1 MQPHP
6 LANFEIQQYYQNK
19 PKFNSV
25 YSINNLPK
33 IKDRAHIINLDEFK
47 SIGTHWIAWYVNSNN
62 IVYFDSIG
70 VEHSPK
76 EVKNFIRNENY
87 HKK

>member
-25 YSINNLPK
+25 KCN
-33 IKDRAHIINLDEFK
+33 K
-47 SIGTHWIAWYVNSNN
+47 S
-62 IVYFDSIG
+62 
-70 VEHSPK
+70 
-76 EVKNFIRNENY
+76 
-87 HKK
+87 